1 MSNNDFLL
9 LEETRAN
16 FFQIEN
22 WMSNLDTKA
31 FGLSTINALLFSL
44 FAYILILFQE
54 NIPLALYLPP
64 VLLILSLIFLIL
76 CAWPQYWR
84 RQSGK
89 ATIEHYESLEPETA
103 ARQLAANYSTW
114 ECELL
119 KKYWNKFRFFKIGLI
134 LTMAAFVSEIIIFFF
149 SY

>member
-1 MSNNDFLL
+1 MSDIDSLL

-16 FFQIEN
+16 FFQLEN
-22 WMSNLDTKA
+22 WMSNLDMKA
-31 FGLSTINALLFSL
+31 FGLATINALLFSL
-44 FAYILILFQE
+44 FAYILILFKE

-64 VLLILSLIFLIL
+64 SLLVLSLIFLIL
-76 CAWPQYWR
+76 CTWPQSWR
-84 RQSGK
+84 RQIGK
-89 ATIEHYESLEPETA
+89 ATIEHYESLEAEKA

-119 KKYWNKFRFFKIGLI
+119 KKYWNKFNFFKISLVLTI
-134 LTMAAFVSEIIIFFF
+134 LALVSEIIIFFF